1 MPQVQIIIEA
11 SIDGHPLP
19 GSPYIQQ
26 SAVVTQVQAISVQK
40 GVDLPN
46 VFATIPTVDAFEDI
60 YILLLLNPDAQLVYR
75 FQGQTD
81 AGVVVPAGGMILI
94 SGAMLDSGAGTNVL
108 VNNSNSNTAATITG
122 FVATIE

>member
-11 SIDGHPLP
+11 GIDGHPLP
-19 GSPYIQQ
+19 GSPFIQQ
-26 SAVVTQVQAISVQK
+26 STVVTQVQAISVQK

-46 VFATIPTVDAFEDI
+46 VFATIPTVDAFENI
-60 YILLLLNPDAQLVYR
+60 YILLLLNPDAQLIYR

-94 SGAMLDSGAGTNVL
+94 SGAMIDSGAGTNVL

-122 FVATIE
+122 FVATID